1 MNDLQNDSTEE
12 LLQWLANAK
21 TTSAMALGHTKSAM
35 NDRLVRLYEKELTSR
50 QVSIPSNDDLYS
62 KGVFNGVGST

>member
-1 MNDLQNDSTEE
+1 MDDLSNDSTEE

-21 TTSAMALGHTKSAM
+21 TTGAMALGHTKSAM
-35 NDRLVRLYEKELTSR
+35 NDRLVAQYQKELTRR
-50 QVSIPSNDDLYS
+50 QVSIPSNEELYS